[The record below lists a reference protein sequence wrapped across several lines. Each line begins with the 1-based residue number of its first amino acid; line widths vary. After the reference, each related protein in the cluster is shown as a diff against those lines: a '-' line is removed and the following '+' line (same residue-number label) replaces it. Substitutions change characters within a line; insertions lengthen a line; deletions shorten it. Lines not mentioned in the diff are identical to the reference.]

1 MHLYFNSAAKFTKL
15 QLGARISSTRV
26 RTRISGVRY
35 LIKHKYTNKKM
46 EPQKDFEK
54 TATADSIFTRATM
67 VGGGVFLGGMG
78 VSLLVPVAMAT
89 FGTVV
94 SGVGT
99 MHVAGGVAAILQST
113 AAACT
118 LSNSILI
125 GTGSIPLHYL
135 RSKL

>member
-1 MHLYFNSAAKFTKL
+1 MDCLK
-15 QLGARISSTRV
+15 Q
-26 RTRISGVRY
+26 
-35 LIKHKYTNKKM
+35 
-46 EPQKDFEK
+46 
-54 TATADSIFTRATM
+54 ATM
-67 VGGGVFLGGMG
+67 VGGGVLAAGMG
-78 VSLLVPVAMAT
+78 ASILIPAAMST

-99 MHVAGGVAAILQST
+99 IHLAGGVAATLQST

-125 GTGSIPLHYL
+125 GAGSIPVHYI

>member
-1 MHLYFNSAAKFTKL
+1 
-15 QLGARISSTRV
+15 
-26 RTRISGVRY
+26 
-35 LIKHKYTNKKM
+35 
-46 EPQKDFEK
+46 
-54 TATADSIFTRATM
+54 M
-67 VGGGVFLGGMG
+67 VGGGVLAAGMG
-78 VSLLVPVAMAT
+78 ASILIPAAMST

-99 MHVAGGVAAILQST
+99 IHLAGGVAATLQST

-125 GTGSIPLHYL
+125 GAGSIPVHYI